1 MALVGLLVGAAQLV
15 VALIAVIG
23 VASKPHPCS
32 RSHNHRLQ
40 GQFWLPQLN
49 TRGGILSLCKLF
61 GVEICTLFGAIAPA
75 RNWSR
80 Q

>member
-49 TRGGILSLCKLF
+49 TRGGIHMTYTALVI
-61 GVEICTLFGAIAPA
+61 GVAQLLVAVVALIIN
-75 RNWSR
+75 RR
-80 Q
+80 R